1 MRMQLPLSVEI
12 GTLIVFWIFLL
23 LILRGVYKNY
33 LVTIFTK
40 RYKGPAHL
48 DSKVAEEYIEL
59 KTYAGQGGRGI
70 KSPGGGLRYSNKG
83 IAYRL
88 YFTVENKMVE
98 LDVDK
103 GTFEQLPEQA
113 DGILDYKGN
122 MYYSFV
128 ANKEK
133 KDD

>member
-1 MRMQLPLSVEI
+1 M
-12 GTLIVFWIFLL
+12 
-23 LILRGVYKNY
+23 
-33 LVTIFTK
+33 
-40 RYKGPAHL
+40 
-48 DSKVAEEYIEL
+48 
-59 KTYAGQGGRGI
+59 
-70 KSPGGGLRYSNKG
+70 RYSNKG